1 MAQTSPTVINKIF
14 RVVILPKSGDK
25 NKIRDK
31 FWNIIHHI
39 TNDEVMDVV
48 LFMMRQPNNLN
59 MDKN

>member
-14 RVVILPKSGDK
+14 RVVILPKSGNK
-25 NKIRDK
+25 SKIRDK